1 MVAPKS
7 LYQQTVTVSTE
18 YLGPSAERFIGRQ
31 IVNHLRK
38 DPEKLT
44 RRDMPELIKWVKITF
59 SLLTNDQRLVEAFIA
74 DLESLS
80 LRAPKTKRI
89 PDAQTK

>member
-1 MVAPKS
+1 MAASKS
-7 LYQQTVTVSTE
+7 LFQQVAALSIE
-18 YLGPSAERFIGRQ
+18 YLGPSAERFISRQ

-44 RRDMPELIKWVKITF
+44 KRDLPELIKWVKITF
-59 SLLTNDQRLVEAFIA
+59 SLLTNDHGLVDLFVA

-80 LRAPKTKRI
+80 QAAPKTKKVS
-89 PDAQTK
+89 DAQAK